1 MTHSNISANEYLNKI
16 MTTIMV
22 SNIWILQLMIHNME
36 NYIKQR
42 IYLFMALFYV
52 KQKTSN
58 AQRIYYSHEMD
69 PLHFFSF
76 WKVHDHYVLLFSD
89 AYLFSTSF
97 NHIFVLEYWV
107 FLWVGEMCVMTIYY
121 FTWGALKVYMCVYK
135 VIIMM

>member
-1 MTHSNISANEYLNKI
+1 MLKIDALSANEYLNKI

-69 PLHFFSF
+69 PLHFFRF
-76 WKVHDHYVLLFSD
+76 ERY
-89 AYLFSTSF
+89 
-97 NHIFVLEYWV
+97 
-107 FLWVGEMCVMTIYY
+107 MTIMYSY
-121 FTWGALKVYMCVYK
+121 FLMPISSPPPLTISSYWNTEFFCELAKCASWLYIILLEEHSKFICVC
-135 VIIMM
+135 IQ